1 MGNVIKELVNEAL
14 KSASVHS
21 LKCEDLIC
29 TQSLAKAMEYTES
42 MGIEPPQCSLSA
54 KSSNADVQ
62 RAKAARMLG
71 ETKWWS
77 RRLENQAIQNF
88 EAKQRELGLVT
99 DSMSDELLKYQNAN
113 S

>member
-1 MGNVIKELVNEAL
+1 
-14 KSASVHS
+14 
-21 LKCEDLIC
+21 
-29 TQSLAKAMEYTES
+29 

-71 ETKWWS
+71 ESKWWS
-77 RRLENQAIQNF
+77 RRLKNKTIQNF
-88 EAKQRELGLVT
+88 EAKQREVGLVT
-99 DSMSDELLKYQNAN
+99 NSVSDELLKYNKAN